1 MPLYAYFCTGS
12 CGEISSPVR
21 ADRITCD
28 YCAMP
33 AKRRVRVNVDR
44 TSLKPTGGWNPVV
57 GRYVANEA
65 EFYSAL
71 AEGTERE
78 SKRLGM
84 DVKLETVDA
93 RDNEGVAELHG
104 YTPTQRSEDMEPTRR
119 AGEKVALK

>member
-33 AKRRVRVNVDR
+33 AKRRFRVNVDR

-65 EFYSAL
+65 EF
-71 AEGTERE
+71 E